1 MALLRKKIKEKCIEL
16 FNKDHGSQHDQ
27 FIHSEKTYEFL
38 MTTLTNDANFKYDH
52 YSITYK
58 YYSFVY
64 GDLLRVSSFVVHDVE
79 QEILRSIYKNI
90 RNTKNTRWLA
100 RIAKL
105 DSLTPLFGT
114 PSGLQLEKAEYDLKF
129 MRIFVQY
136 ALKKKL
142 DDIDY
147 AEYEKCITTHMKAK
161 NWNTNASLLTEV
173 AMYAC
178 VIS

>member
-1 MALLRKKIKEKCIEL
+1 MALPRIKEKCIEL
-16 FNKDHGSQHDQ
+16 FNKDHGLQHDK
-27 FIHSEKTYEFL
+27 FIHSKKTYQML
-38 MTTLTNDANFKYDH
+38 MTTLANDANFKYDH

-64 GDLLRVSSFVVHDVE
+64 GESPRVSSFVVHDVE
-79 QEILRSIYKNI
+79 QEVLRSIYKSI
-90 RNTKNTRWLA
+90 RNTENTRLLA

-105 DSLTPLFGT
+105 DSLTPYFGT
-114 PSGLQLEKAEYDLKF
+114 QSGLQLEKAEYVLKF
-129 MRIFVQY
+129 MRIFVHY

-147 AEYEKCITTHMKAK
+147 AEYEKCITAYLKAQ
-161 NWNTNASLLTEV
+161 NWNAKVALITEV
-173 AMYAC
+173 AVCAC